1 MKVNEKLT
9 TMINETIV
17 LLIPSEYYADGNPLL
32 KHERVRPHLT
42 TATCNDLYYHEPL
55 RRIFSKVIVYDY
67 PKRMIEI
74 GVKGINRE
82 VVDLVNAEHPKYV
95 LWSSGRWDFR
105 ESTFD
110 RIREEGT
117 IVVGLFFDDEVRFD
131 EYSRWWIPHL
141 DYSVTNTLEAISKY
155 RDLGGRPIVSVPIMG
170 GIAVERDWSKTEWKY
185 QVTFVG
191 TVNPLRER
199 YLEQLKNRNIPLR
212 LLGGHTNLVP
222 FREMLDIFGS
232 SRINLNFSKTG
243 GDPSKLQMKGRIFE
257 VCLAGG
263 FLLTEYVPGIENYFE
278 MDREIVCFQDA
289 DEMIKKITYYLEH
302 EAERQAIARVGWKRA
317 TSEYTGFNM
326 LSKVFGEIEKDL
338 AAKDKESNPRPQELK
353 MPMRIRKRFSDYY
366 LDWGM
371 AFLLEN
377 YKGLW
382 KDALAFSILY
392 NPFNIRAWGY
402 YIVGFSPPFMRPGL
416 IKLYRTLYPRLGSI
430 PYLRKMKQ
438 SFERRL
444 FHT

>member
-1 MKVNEKLT
+1 
-9 TMINETIV
+9 MINETIILMV
-17 LLIPSEYYADGNPLL
+17 PFEYYFFEHRLL
-32 KHERVRPHLT
+32 KHENVKRYLIT
-42 TATCNDLYYHEPL
+42 TACTDLYYYEPL
-55 RRIFSKVIVYDY
+55 RKIFSKVIAYDY
-67 PKRMIEI
+67 PKRMIET
-74 GVKGINRE
+74 GVKGVNQEIIE
-82 VVDLVNAEHPKYV
+82 LVRKEHPKYV
-95 LWSSGRWDFR
+95 LWTSGRWDFR

-110 RIREEGT
+110 IIRKEGT
-117 IVVGLFFDDEVRFD
+117 TVVGLFFDDESRFD
-131 EYSRWWIPHL
+131 EYSKWWIPHL
-141 DYSVTNTLEAISKY
+141 DYFVTNAIEAVPKY
-155 RDLGGRPIVSVPIMG
+155 RDLNARCILAIPIMG
-170 GIAVERDWSKTEWKY
+170 GVVVDRDWSNIEGKY
-185 QVTFVG
+185 DVSFVG
-191 TVNPLRER
+191 TANPGREQ
-199 YLEQLKNRNIPLR
+199 YINELKNRTIPIR
-212 LLGGHTNLVP
+212 LFGGRYAYVSLE
-222 FREMLDIFGS
+222 EMLDIFGS

-243 GDPSKLQMKGRIFE
+243 GDPSKLQIKGRIFE

-278 MDREIVCFQDA
+278 IDREIVCFQNA
-289 DEMIKKITYYLEH
+289 EEMIDKITYYLNH
-302 EAERQAIARVGWKRA
+302 ETERRAIAQAGWKRA
-317 TSEYTGFNM
+317 TGEYTSFHM
-326 LSKVFGEIEKDL
+326 MSKVFGEIEKDL

-353 MPMRIRKRFSDYY
+353 MPMRMRKRFSDYY

-382 KDALAFSILY
+382 KDALAFSISY